1 MKNIKSSIERFKH
14 QGDYFDGDFLH
25 DCIKINESF
34 NYYHKYCH
42 ELDNRVDLLIMK
54 TVAMITMFN
63 SNDF

>member
-1 MKNIKSSIERFKH
+1 MVIFCMIVL
-14 QGDYFDGDFLH
+14 Q
-25 DCIKINESF
+25 INESF

-42 ELDNRVDLLIMK
+42 ELDNRVDQLFMKTVDQLIMK